1 MKRPDF
7 DLDKYV
13 NYIKMIGKLATHYT
27 WQSVLMIDAEYWQQ
41 QAAHKSVWGDQT
53 QHLSMVILC
62 DRPIHT
68 TPLRRQAS
76 GSGQCQQL
84 MGPSSKE
91 VCLQYNR
98 GSCPYGS

>member
-13 NYIKMIGKLATHYT
+13 DYIKMIGKLATHYA
-27 WQSVLMIDAEYWQQ
+27 WQSVLMFDAEYQQ
-41 QAAHKSVWGDQT
+41 HQAAHKSAWGDQT
-53 QHLSMVILC
+53 LHLSMVIPCNRL
-62 DRPIHT
+62 IHT

-76 GSGQCQQL
+76 GSGQRQRL
-84 MGPSSKE
+84 MGPSSK
-91 VCLQYNR
+91 VCLQYKR